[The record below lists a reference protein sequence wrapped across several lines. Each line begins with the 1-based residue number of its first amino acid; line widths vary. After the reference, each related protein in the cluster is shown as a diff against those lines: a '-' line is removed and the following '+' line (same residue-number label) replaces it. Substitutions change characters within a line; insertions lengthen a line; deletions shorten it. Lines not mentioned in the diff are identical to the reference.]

1 MRSVLDY
8 PMFPPE
14 HHRTLRIFLQS
25 SLHAH
30 RYVIDASTRAQES
43 TAAAEYV
50 RTEITCERVDSK
62 KWKTKNFAGK
72 KFLSQEAQS
81 VLHHNFDRGWTSGF
95 SRTLNRGG
103 G

>member
-14 HHRTLRIFLQS
+14 HHRTLRIVLQL

-50 RTEITCERVDSK
+50 RTENNVRTRRFK
-62 KWKTKNFAGK
+62 KMENQ
-72 KFLSQEAQS
+72 KFC
-81 VLHHNFDRGWTSGF
+81 W
-95 SRTLNRGG
+95 
-103 G
+103 